1 MESTAD
7 GRQAP
12 ASPGP
17 DSITGNSQLFG
28 NILTR
33 FINRFE
39 NYLLI
44 FVLGGLFAGI
54 WVASFSQ
61 PVVDQVDSII
71 NEFMGVYDFVAPI
84 AIFLIVSPSLAR
96 LFATRN
102 LGKFG
107 LTIMVW
113 FAVRKLLA
121 GLWAIAFILIV
132 FRIPVLPQGSLSL
145 TDGVL
150 QSLGSV
156 GNMAMTSTYF

>member
-7 GRQAP
+7 GQRAL
-12 ASPGP
+12 ATSV
-17 DSITGNSQLFG
+17 SKSTAGNSHVFG
-28 NILTR
+28 NIFTR

-39 NYLLI
+39 KYLLV
-44 FVLGGLFAGI
+44 FVLGGFFSGI

-71 NEFMGVYDFVAPI
+71 NAFMGVYDFVAPI

-102 LGKFG
+102 MGKFG
-107 LTIMVW
+107 LLVMLW
-113 FAVRKLLA
+113 FAARKLLA

-132 FRIPVLPQGSLSL
+132 FRIPILPQGSLSMM
-145 TDGVL
+145 DGVS